1 MHAIVVISAFLNV
14 ATTSFFTIY
23 YHVDVVTQKRDPNG
37 MKYMA
42 RAYFLFL
49 ELHMLWTF
57 FFFNSAGCDVF
68 LLSCSL
74 VLSSFFSFGAV
85 WFRLCGYM

>member
-23 YHVDVVTQKRDPNG
+23 YHVDVVTPKKGSQRNEIYG
-37 MKYMA
+37 SC
-42 RAYFLFL
+42 LF
-49 ELHMLWTF
+49 TF
-57 FFFNSAGCDVF
+57 SRTSYAVNFFSSFNSAGCDVF

-85 WFRLCGYM
+85 